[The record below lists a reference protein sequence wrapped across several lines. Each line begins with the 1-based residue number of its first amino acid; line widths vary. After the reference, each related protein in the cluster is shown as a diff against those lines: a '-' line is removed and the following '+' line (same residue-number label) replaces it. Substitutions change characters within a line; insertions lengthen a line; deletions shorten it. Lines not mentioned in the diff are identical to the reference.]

1 MGSNMGKE
9 QSSLGCSGWALVVY
23 LAAVC
28 LIGVGVVGAPL
39 PRVLDMNCRE
49 DAVLVGERSV
59 NAPPNDKCWGWY
71 PSHVYPVF
79 LHTGE
84 PVDIAAVSAKVTG
97 GISELG
103 IMVEGFKLQVVRGT
117 SELLA
122 CSIEDDERLIAAAE
136 DAGWETILEFAV
148 PCAAG
153 NTGKVVS
160 WYGLIEDVVAVR
172 ILAPYGKYVD
182 NSALWIEY

>member
-1 MGSNMGKE
+1 
-9 QSSLGCSGWALVVY
+9 
-23 LAAVC
+23 
-28 LIGVGVVGAPL
+28 
-39 PRVLDMNCRE
+39 
-49 DAVLVGERSV
+49 
-59 NAPPNDKCWGWY
+59 
-71 PSHVYPVF
+71 
-79 LHTGE
+79 
-84 PVDIAAVSAKVTG
+84 
-97 GISELG
+97 
-103 IMVEGFKLQVVRGT
+103 MVEGFKLQVVRGT